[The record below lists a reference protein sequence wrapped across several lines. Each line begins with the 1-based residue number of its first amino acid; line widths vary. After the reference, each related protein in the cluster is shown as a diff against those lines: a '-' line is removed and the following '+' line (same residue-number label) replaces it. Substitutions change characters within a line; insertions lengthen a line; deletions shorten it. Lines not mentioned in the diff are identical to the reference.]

1 MPSQKRIFGDVGE
14 EIAVSYLTGKGYKI
28 VERNFLR
35 PYGEL
40 DIVASKKGSIIFF
53 EVKTRIEQEGSAFLP
68 EQSVNRKKGH
78 RLRKTSQ
85 IYLLEHQYRIDQ
97 PWQIDIL
104 AITLDKITKKARIR
118 HIPNAVMGVEY
129 R

>member
-28 VERNFLR
+28 IERNFLR
-35 PYGEL
+35 SCGEL

-53 EVKTRIEQEGSAFLP
+53 EVKTRMKQEGSAFLP
-68 EQSVNRKKGH
+68 EQSINAKKAAN
-78 RLRKTSQ
+78 LRKTST
-85 IYLLEHQYRIDQ
+85 IYLAEGKYLLNQ
-97 PWQIDIL
+97 PWQIDVL
-104 AITLDKITKKARIR
+104 AITLDKSTKKARIR
-118 HIPNAVMGVEY
+118 HIPNAIEGVPY